1 MKLPSDHSITVN
13 ALKQVLEKTINAV
26 VVTDKHGITTWVN
39 KGFERMTGFRF
50 KEVVG
55 KKPGDLLQG
64 EKSDPEAIKTM
75 RTAIK
80 TVIPFEV
87 TIFNYTKQ
95 GAGYWNYIECMPLY
109 EADEH
114 TGFLAIQTDVTSR
127 IEFQNQ
133 LIEANRRA
141 QENSERLLLAFAGG
155 QVGSWDWNP
164 IEDEVY
170 FHESWENLVGA
181 RPGSLEHKLET
192 WEQRIHPDD
201 IDSFTQ
207 QLALIT
213 REKHDT
219 FVSEH
224 RLLCQEKHYR
234 WTMARGQVVDRDS
247 DGYPT
252 RLVGVH
258 LDISEQK
265 RTQRLLDERNDL
277 LQTIL
282 DVIPFAVSWKDA
294 NSRYLGCNDPFL
306 EFSGYSDREQ
316 VIGKSERDLHFAME
330 EAEYIISED
339 QAIVQSGKP
348 LMHKIEKRI
357 SVNDEPKI
365 LDTSK
370 VPLRIFDGT
379 TGLLKISIDITE
391 LEVARESLRQNELKA
406 RHRGRMEAVGELAGG
421 IAHEFNNLL
430 QAIGGFVS
438 FARDE
443 ITPDSQAHTDLT
455 QSMLAIKR
463 ATQLTNQLLR
473 FSRIDEVEKY
483 ECNSLSVIEDLKVLL
498 RPLLPENINVDY
510 QLNGTL
516 PTILA
521 NPLLLGQSLLNLCMN
536 SRDAMPAGGTI
547 TIGNRLITN
556 QQKTFVGF
564 YVQDNG
570 LGIPEYLQDR
580 IFDPF
585 FTTKE
590 VGQGTGLGL
599 SMVYSTAQE
608 HGGTIEFESLS
619 DQGSRFE
626 ILIPVISDSHQSDDL
641 NQTDLIDMKNTNI
654 KSILVAE
661 DDSSVMRVTCRM
673 LENLGYQVFS
683 ANNGWEA
690 QEVYRQ
696 EQDNIHCLV
705 FDVCMPL
712 MTGTEAYNEI
722 CRLGNPPPVIFCTG
736 YDSNQKLK
744 NQLSQKGYRLIN
756 KPFDQSTLDG
766 AINEALHEA
775 AEEE

>member
-1 MKLPSDHSITVN
+1 MNFSFEHSIDVN
-13 ALKQVLEKTINAV
+13 TLKQVIEKTINAV
-26 VVTDKHGITTWVN
+26 VVTDNRGLITWIN
-39 KGFERMTGFRF
+39 KGFERMTGFQF
-50 KEVVG
+50 DEVIG

-64 EKSDPEAIKTM
+64 EKSDPEVIQTM
-75 RTAIK
+75 RTAIE
-80 TVIPFEV
+80 TAEPFEV
-87 TIFNYTKQ
+87 TIYNYTKQ
-95 GAGYWNYIECMPLY
+95 GEGYWNCIECMPLY

-207 QLALIT
+207 KLAFIT
-213 REKHDT
+213 RDKHDT

-224 RLLCQEKHYR
+224 RLLCKEKHYR
-234 WTMARGQVVDRDS
+234 WTMARGHVVERDVA
-247 DGYPT
+247 GNPT
-252 RLVGVH
+252 RVVGVH

-265 RTQRLLDERNDL
+265 RTQELLDEQNDL

-282 DVIPFAVSWKDA
+282 EVIPFAVSWKDS
-294 NSRYLGCNDPFL
+294 NSIYLGCNDRFL

-438 FARDE
+438 FARDD
-443 ITPDSQAHTDLT
+443 ISPDSQPHTDLT
-455 QSMLAIKR
+455 QSLAAISR

-483 ECNSLSVIEDLKVLL
+483 ECNSLSIIEDLKVLL

-516 PTILA
+516 PLIIA
-521 NPLLLGQSLLNLCMN
+521 NPLLLGQSLLNLCLN

-547 TIGNRLITN
+547 TIGNRLITS
-556 QQKTFVGF
+556 QQKTFIGF

-608 HGGTIEFESLS
+608 HRGSIEFESLPG
-619 DQGSRFE
+619 QGARFE
-626 ILIPVISDSHQSDDL
+626 LLIPVISDNHQPEDS
-641 NQTDLIDMKNTNI
+641 NQTDSVEMKNTNI

-661 DDSSVMRVTCRM
+661 DDSIVMRVTCRM

-683 ANNGWEA
+683 TNNGREA
-690 QEVYRQ
+690 LEMYRQ
-696 EQDNIHCLV
+696 ERDNIHCLV

-712 MTGTEAYNEI
+712 MTGTEAYDEI
-722 CRLGNPPPVIFCTG
+722 CRLGNPPPVVFCTG
-736 YDSNQKLK
+736 YDTSQKLK
-744 NQLSQKGYRLIN
+744 NNLSQKGYRLIN
-756 KPFDQSTLDG
+756 KPFDQKALEK
-766 AINEALHEA
+766 AINNVFLEA
-775 AEEE
+775 AGEE

>member
-1 MKLPSDHSITVN
+1 MNFSFEHSIDVN
-13 ALKQVLEKTINAV
+13 TLKQVIEKTINAV
-26 VVTDKHGITTWVN
+26 VVTDNRGLITWIN
-39 KGFERMTGFRF
+39 KGFERMTGFQF
-50 KEVVG
+50 DEVIG

-64 EKSDPEAIKTM
+64 EKSDPEVIQTM
-75 RTAIK
+75 RTAIE
-80 TVIPFEV
+80 TAEPFEV
-87 TIFNYTKQ
+87 TIYNYTKQ
-95 GAGYWNYIECMPLY
+95 GEGYWNCIECMPLY

-207 QLALIT
+207 KLAFIT
-213 REKHDT
+213 RDKHDT

-224 RLLCQEKHYR
+224 RLLCKEKHYR

-247 DGYPT
+247 DGNPT

-294 NSRYLGCNDPFL
+294 DSNYLGCNDRFL
-306 EFSGYSDREQ
+306 EFWGFDSSRD
-316 VIGKSERDLHFAME
+316 VIGNSNLNLSLTGIHSESNID
-330 EAEYIISED
+330 ED
-339 QAIVQSGKP
+339 QRIMQSGDP
-348 LMHKIEKRI
+348 VMHKIET
-357 SVNDEPKI
+357 SVSKNGRPMI

-370 VPLRIFDGT
+370 VPLKMHNAE
-379 TGLLKISIDITE
+379 TGLLIISIDITE
-391 LEVARESLRQNELKA
+391 LETARETLRQNELKV

-438 FARDE
+438 FARDD
-443 ITPDSQAHTDLT
+443 ISPDSQAHTDLN
-455 QSMLAIKR
+455 QSLTAISR

-483 ECNSLSVIEDLKVLL
+483 ECNSLSIIEDLKVLL

-510 QLNGTL
+510 QLSSTL
-516 PTILA
+516 PPILA

-547 TIGNRLITN
+547 TIGNRLITS
-556 QQKTFVGF
+556 QQKTFIGF

-608 HGGTIEFESLS
+608 HGGSIEFESLS
-619 DQGSRFE
+619 SQGSRFE
-626 ILIPVISDSHQSDDL
+626 LLIPVISDNHQPEYG
-641 NQTDLIDMKNTNI
+641 NQTDSVDMKNTNF

-661 DDSSVMRVTCRM
+661 DDSIVMRVTCRM

-683 ANNGWEA
+683 ANNGREA
-690 QEVYRQ
+690 LEMYRQ
-696 EQDNIHCLV
+696 ERDNIHCLV

-712 MTGTEAYNEI
+712 MTGTEAYDEI
-722 CRLGNPPPVIFCTG
+722 CRLGNPPPVVFCTG
-736 YDSNQKLK
+736 YDSDQKLK
-744 NQLSQKGYRLIN
+744 NNLSQKGYRLIN
-756 KPFDQSTLDG
+756 KPFDQSTLEG

-775 AEEE
+775 AGEE